1 MYKSQPYITPKN
13 IEVLPA
19 YLGLDRPIL
28 LSEQGFNSPT
38 LSEADQKRQAAGLIY
53 MFRKL
58 RSLPSIEAYHLHR
71 YQDMPDREGGL
82 RLGILDENGNRKIG
96 WYTYAAIGTE
106 NEEKFAIEAD
116 EILPES
122 IPVKKIQGRK

>member
-1 MYKSQPYITPKN
+1 
-13 IEVLPA
+13 
-19 YLGLDRPIL
+19 
-28 LSEQGFNSPT
+28 
-38 LSEADQKRQAAGLIY
+38 
-53 MFRKL
+53 
-58 RSLPSIEAYHLHR
+58 
-71 YQDMPDREGGL
+71 MPDREGGL